1 MVFCIVPFLCDNK
14 GAFVSCTGASIGA
27 VVTSDAQLSALLTLH
42 RMAPPLVA
50 EISKFKQQISFHFP
64 QINSFLAMPKL

>member
-1 MVFCIVPFLCDNK
+1 MYEWIPLKQLLSVVM
-14 GAFVSCTGASIGA
+14 SCTGASIGA
-27 VVTSDAQLSALLTLH
+27 VVTSNAQLSALLTLH

-64 QINSFLAMPKL
+64 QINSFFAMPKL